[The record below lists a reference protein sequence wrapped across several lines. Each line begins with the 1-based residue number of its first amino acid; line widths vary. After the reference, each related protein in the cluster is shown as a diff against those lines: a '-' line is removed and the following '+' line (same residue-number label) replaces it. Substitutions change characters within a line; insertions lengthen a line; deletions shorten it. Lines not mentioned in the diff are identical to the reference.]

1 MIKYI
6 IFLLLA
12 IQSQAS
18 VVIHNFET
26 AAFPINFVTSFSIPK
41 FDVSL
46 GSLNRI
52 EFYLTGSFTGASR
65 TENLSPRPVSVTLNN
80 NVRFKQEMVGGP
92 NIFDEYVSRTDTFNA
107 GSWDGSFPPDWTGAS
122 GKEFAF
128 FNAVKQTF
136 FLEKDDAASLALFTG
151 IGDIDFFV
159 FANDA
164 STTSISGSNIVASQF
179 ENTKKIETLIKYHY
193 TPVPEFEY
201 LGLTFAFGM
210 FIVVGFKTY
219 MTKKQ

>member
-6 IFLLLA
+6 IFFLLA

-18 VVIHNFET
+18 VITNTFET

-41 FDVSL
+41 FDSSL
-46 GSLNRI
+46 GSLNKI
-52 EFYLTGSFTGASR
+52 EFYLTGSFTGVSR
-65 TENLSPRPVSVTLNN
+65 TENLSLRPVSVTLNN
-80 NVRFKQEMVGGP
+80 TVRFKQEMVGGP
-92 NIFDEYVSRTDTFNA
+92 NIFNEYVSRTDTFNA

-136 FLEKDDAASLALFTG
+136 FLEKEDSSSLALFTG
-151 IGDIDFFV
+151 IGDVDFFV
-159 FANDA
+159 FANDV
-164 STTSISGSNIVASQF
+164 STTSINGSNIVASQF
-179 ENTKKIETLIKYHY
+179 ENTKKMEALIKYHY